1 MRLKINQKN
10 MKYNLLNVLQDD
22 NAKKP
27 LAAMPV
33 DKPMTHREKEQSDHF
48 SGVVKKANESIS
60 RNKSSRNIPMP
71 GNLKISKSFK
81 ELVSRA

>member
-1 MRLKINQKN
+1 MKINQKN

-22 NAKKP
+22 NTKKP
-27 LAAMPV
+27 LVTVLA
-33 DKPMTHREKEQSDHF
+33 DKPMAQREKEQSDHF
-48 SGVVKKANESIS
+48 NGVVKKANESIS
-60 RNKSSRNIPMP
+60 RNKSSRNAPMP